1 MFKNFLT
8 SLNGWQRIFVVL
20 VIFVQIPITLAM
32 ISNIEGKITKIKSV
46 DELNEK
52 LQEHLAKNNHNLEKY
67 LEENNFENATPVNLD
82 EYIKDKTIEK
92 NNSIVK
98 IRFNSQNK
106 KWSYVL
112 IANKSTT
119 EDELVIDAKFIQQLI
134 DGNSK
139 QTFPYLEYLE
149 TIITSILISLVI
161 YIFGFSIGWIVK
173 GFKRK

>member
-1 MFKNFLT
+1 MLKNILT

-32 ISNIEGKITKIKSV
+32 LSNIEGKITKIKSV

-52 LQEHLAKNNHNLEKY
+52 LHEHLVKNKHNLEKY

-82 EYIKDKTIEK
+82 DYIKDKTIEK

-119 EDELVIDAKFIQQLI
+119 EDELISDAEFIQQLI
-134 DGNSK
+134 DNNSVQK
-139 QTFPYLEYLE
+139 FPDLEYFE

-173 GFKRK
+173 GFKL